1 MKRLFTLLFCNVC
14 LTLLYAYDIQVDG
27 LYYNLISG
35 TTPQAVVTYEYRN
48 SPNNYNTL
56 DRVVVPD
63 SIIWEGTTYYV
74 TTIGKYAFAN
84 SPISDISMSN
94 RINDIQAH
102 AFDGCTRL
110 QSVFMSNNVTSIAE
124 YTFRGC
130 SDLSSIV
137 LPQHLT
143 NIGDWAFSAC
153 ALETITIPESV
164 SNIGDY
170 AFDANLHLT
179 SITLPKEMKSIGEA
193 AFNNCHWL
201 NSITLPLGLVAIQNR
216 TFEYCINLLSIDI
229 PAGIKNIGEFAF
241 SGCSSLEEVS
251 IPQSVTTIRNSAFS
265 GCANL
270 TSLPMGEGIL
280 EIGDGAFADCT
291 GINSI
296 DLSHSVVKIGQQA
309 FDGCTGIKSVTIP
322 HHIKYLSASV
332 FNNCKNLTS
341 IKWEANIGH
350 ISDFVF
356 NGVEQQITSFEFG
369 TGIDSIANGIC
380 KGMKKLT
387 TILIPNGVQFIGYDA
402 FQGCTGLTNINIP
415 SSVQNWSND
424 VFADCNNLTTIIT
437 NSKTANLSF
446 ILGNSKQNISDITFN
461 VDTITAY
468 SCNGMTNLTGLHF
481 TDNLI
486 YIGGNAF
493 TNCTSIDSIN
503 IPSSVQTIENS
514 AFQGCTGLTNINIP
528 SSVQAIE
535 SSAFQGCTG
544 LTSINIPSSVQTI
557 GNSAFQGCTGLTN
570 INIPSSVQT
579 IGSSAFQGCTGL
591 TIITINNRIS
601 NPKNYTFKDCSKIT
615 TIICNSKNATISKNK
630 LFQDILQQIT
640 TIIFDTDTLS
650 NNVCKDMP
658 NLSDVKFGD
667 SVVYIGAYAFYNC
680 SGLKSLALNNN
691 LTYIGNKAFYRCTG
705 LTDITIPN
713 SVQTIGS
720 GAFSGCKGLTIHIP
734 CGTFSKYAGDYYKNE
749 TVTFVEPDVPYTIHT
764 NSTDTAKGSAVVM
777 QPNTCNSDTAIIF
790 AQSNIGYHFIEWND
804 KNTDNPRI
812 VVLTQDSTFSAKFSI
827 DLYTISSYA
836 NEGNR
841 GVTKGDTIAEYNSTI
856 TLSATPNYGYHFS
869 HWSDQYNNTLSTD
882 NPYTFTATS
891 SNTYIAIFEKNTY
904 LVSAIASPSEFGYV
918 DAPYLA
924 EYLDTITLVANSVHG
939 YHFAQWGDKNADNPR
954 TIVLTQDTI
963 LIAEFDQDYSGQCG
977 DNLYWRYDNN
987 VLTISGSGD
996 MYDYEEFDIPWL
1008 LLRDATNKII
1018 MERGITRIGNNAFRG
1033 FVGISK
1039 IELPNTLLSI
1049 GENAFADC
1057 RTLYDV
1063 YSYAIEPPFAEPSSF
1078 SNYNVYVHIPCDNLR
1093 AYQLDAVFGTFK
1105 YVRCINADNAEADDL
1120 TVTPSNTEAEFVWPS
1135 DESANTYTLDIYKD
1149 GEVFCTLVFNA
1160 NGQLNSIAF
1169 APSRIGKTHQTAEK
1183 TGNGFRF
1190 TVTGLTQDT
1199 HYQFN
1204 MDVED
1209 KQNTTLQTYT
1219 GEFSTTATALHET
1232 SISEE
1237 VKKIVCNGQVYIQK
1251 NNKIY
1256 TVIGTE
1262 TK

>member
-322 HHIKYLSASV
+322 HHIKYLSAFV

-415 SSVQNWSND
+415 SS
-424 VFADCNNLTTIIT
+424 I
-437 NSKTANLSF
+437 
-446 ILGNSKQNISDITFN
+446 
-461 VDTITAY
+461 
-468 SCNGMTNLTGLHF
+468 
-481 TDNLI
+481 
-486 YIGGNAF
+486 
-493 TNCTSIDSIN
+493 
-503 IPSSVQTIENS
+503 
-514 AFQGCTGLTNINIP
+514 
-528 SSVQAIE
+528 QAIE
-535 SSAFQGCTG
+535 S
-544 LTSINIPSSVQTI
+544 
-557 GNSAFQGCTGLTN
+557 SAFQGCTGLTN

-790 AQSNIGYHFIEWND
+790 AQSNTGYHFIEWND

-836 NEGNR
+836 NEGSR

-891 SNTYIAIFEKNTY
+891 SNTYIAVFEKNTY

-939 YHFAQWGDKNADNPR
+939 YHFAQWGDKNTDNPR